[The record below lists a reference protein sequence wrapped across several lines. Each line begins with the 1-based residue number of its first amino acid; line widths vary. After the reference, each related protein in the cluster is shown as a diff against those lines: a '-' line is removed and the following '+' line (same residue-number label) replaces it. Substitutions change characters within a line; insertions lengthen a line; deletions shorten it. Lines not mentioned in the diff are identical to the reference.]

1 VFRSMRKHL
10 DDLFKGVP
18 VLEKHHWDPKRVFNK
33 VTSDS
38 RTVGPGD
45 IFVACPGTRMD
56 GCDFIGQAIYAK
68 ASVVVFEK
76 EPEITLPPHVTGVRV
91 PDAKA
96 ALAVILKRFYDN
108 PDRKIKLV
116 GVTGTNGKT
125 TTTYLLHRLLREK
138 FPTAYIG
145 TLWYEL
151 PSGKVNSINT
161 TPGPEVLIPMLSQ
174 MQQEGV
180 QYCVMEVSSHAISQK
195 RVHGLE
201 FELGVFTQLTQ
212 DHLDFHHSMEE
223 YFQTKRS
230 FFTGYLPPRRMLFN
244 KDCLYGRRLIEELP
258 KARTFSVL
266 GEADYYAKDLQM
278 SFQGSRFAMCCRD
291 QVLPFQIRLPMRY
304 NVSNALAILSSLDLL
319 GFDLEDFRGALEE
332 IPAIP
337 GRMERIGT
345 GTDYT
350 VFVDYAHTPDAF
362 EQVLHDAKQMNPKRI
377 ITVFGCGG
385 DRDRGKRPLMT
396 RAACRYSDTV
406 IMTSDNPRSEDPE
419 EILRDMRAG
428 LPDPVPAA
436 GSIYEILDRQE
447 AIEKAVSL
455 AKSGDV
461 VFVLGK
467 GHEDYQILGD
477 GKIPFSDRDVVESAL
492 KRRSRVFLS

>member
-1 VFRSMRKHL
+1 MRKRL
-10 DDLFKGVP
+10 DDLLKDIP
-18 VLEKHHWDPKRVFNK
+18 ILERYHWDPKRIFNK

-38 RTVGPGD
+38 RAVESGD
-45 IFVACPGTRMD
+45 LFVACSGVRMN
-56 GCDFIGQAIYAK
+56 GHDFLGQAIHAK

-76 EPEITLPPHVTGVRV
+76 EPEITIPPHVTGIRVR
-91 PDAKA
+91 DSKA
-96 ALAVILKRFYDN
+96 ALAVILSRFYDR
-108 PDRKIKLV
+108 PDQKIKLI

-125 TTTYLLHRLLREK
+125 TTAYLLHRLLREK
-138 FPTAYIG
+138 FPSAYLG

-151 PSGKVNSINT
+151 PSGKLPAVNT
-161 TPGPEVLIPMLSQ
+161 TPGPEVLVPILHQ

-180 QYCVMEVSSHAISQK
+180 QYCAMEISSHAVSQK
-195 RVHGLE
+195 RIHGLE

-212 DHLDFHHSMEE
+212 DHLDFHANMEE
-223 YFQTKRS
+223 YFQAKRD
-230 FFTGYLPPRRMLFN
+230 FFASSSAPRKMLFN
-244 KDCLYGRRLIEELP
+244 KDCSYGRRLIEEFP
-258 KARTFSVL
+258 EAKTYSVL

-278 SFQGSRFAMCCRD
+278 SFQGSRFVMCHRG
-291 QVLPFQIRLPMRY
+291 QELPFQIRLPMRY
-304 NVSNALAILSSLDLL
+304 NISNALTVLSAIDLL
-319 GFDLEDFRGALEE
+319 GLDLADFRGALEE
-332 IPAIP
+332 IPAIS

-350 VFVDYAHTPDAF
+350 VFVDYAHTPDAL
-362 EQVLHDAKQMNPKRI
+362 EQVLHDAKQMNPRRI

-396 RAACRYSDTV
+396 RAVCCYSDVV

-419 EILRDMRAG
+419 DIFRDMRAG
-428 LPDPVPAA
+428 LPSPLPAT
-436 GSIYEILDRQE
+436 GSIYEIQDRRD

-455 AKSGDV
+455 AKPGDV

-467 GHEDYQILGD
+467 GHEDYQILGN
-477 GKIPFSDRDVVESAL
+477 GKIPFSDREVVESAL

>member
-1 VFRSMRKHL
+1 MRKRL
-10 DDLFKGVP
+10 DDLFKGVLI
-18 VLEKHHWDPKRVFNK
+18 LEKYHWDPKRIFNK

-38 RTVGPGD
+38 RAIESGD

-56 GCDFIGQAIYAK
+56 GHDFLNQAIYAK

-76 EPEITLPPHVTGVRV
+76 EPEVTIPPHVTGVRV
-91 PDAKA
+91 RDAKA
-96 ALAVILKRFYDN
+96 ALAVILNRFYDC
-108 PDRKIKLV
+108 PDQKVKLI

-138 FPTAYIG
+138 FPTASLG

-151 PSGKVNSINT
+151 PSGKATSINT
-161 TPGPEVLIPMLSQ
+161 TPGSEVLIPMLHQ

-180 QYCVMEVSSHAISQK
+180 QSCVMEVSSHAIKQK
-195 RVHGLE
+195 RIHGLE

-223 YFQTKRS
+223 YFQTKRD
-230 FFTGYLPPRRMLFN
+230 FFTSFPSPRKMLFN
-244 KDCLYGRRLIEELP
+244 KDCPYGRRLIEELP
-258 KARTFSVL
+258 QAKTFSVL
-266 GEADYYAKDLQM
+266 GEADYYVKDLQM
-278 SFQGSRFAMCCRD
+278 SFQGSHFVMCYRGLE
-291 QVLPFQIRLPMRY
+291 LPFQIRLPMRY
-304 NVSNALAILSSLDLL
+304 NISNALAVLSSIDLL
-319 GFDLEDFRGALEE
+319 GLDLNDFRGALEE

-345 GTDYT
+345 GMDYT

-362 EQVLHDAKQMNPKRI
+362 EQVLHDAKQMDPKRI

-396 RAACRYSDTV
+396 AAACRYSDVV

-419 EILRDMRAG
+419 DIFREMRTG
-428 LPDPVPAA
+428 LPHPVPGL
-436 GSIYEILDRQE
+436 GSIYEIQDRQE
-447 AIEKAVSL
+447 AIEKAISL
-455 AKSGDV
+455 AKTGDV
-461 VFVLGK
+461 IFVLGK

-477 GKIPFSDRDVVESAL
+477 GKIPFSDREVVESVL

>member
-1 VFRSMRKHL
+1 MRKRL
-10 DDLFKGVP
+10 DDLFKGIP
-18 VLEKHHWDPKRVFNK
+18 ILEKYHWDPKRIFNK

-38 RTVGPGD
+38 RAVESGD
-45 IFVACPGTRMD
+45 IFVACPGSRMD
-56 GCDFIGQAIYAK
+56 GHDFLGQAIYAK

-76 EPEITLPPHVTGVRV
+76 DPEITLPSHVTGVRV
-91 PDAKA
+91 RDARS
-96 ALAVILKRFYDN
+96 ALAVLLNRFYDC
-108 PDRKIKLV
+108 PDQKMKLI

-125 TTTYLLHRLLREK
+125 TTTYLMHRLLREK
-138 FPTAYIG
+138 TPSAYLG

-151 PSGKVNSINT
+151 PSGKVPAMNT
-161 TPGPEVLIPMLSQ
+161 TPGPEVLIPMFHQ
-174 MQQEGV
+174 MEQEGV
-180 QYCVMEVSSHAISQK
+180 KHCVMEVSSHAISQK

-223 YFQTKRS
+223 YFQAKRS
-230 FFTGYLPPRRMLFN
+230 FFSGPLAPQKMLFN
-244 KDCLYGRRLIEELP
+244 KDCPYGRRLLEEFP
-258 KARTFSVL
+258 QAKSFSVL

-278 SFQGSRFAMCCRD
+278 SFQGSRFVMCYRGKE
-291 QVLPFQIRLPMRY
+291 LPFQIRLPMRY
-304 NVSNALAILSSLDLL
+304 NISNALAVLSSIHLL
-319 GFDLEDFRGALEE
+319 GFDLNDFRGALEE

-337 GRMERIGT
+337 GRMERIGAA
-345 GTDYT
+345 TDYT
-350 VFVDYAHTPDAF
+350 VFVDYAHTPDAL
-362 EQVLHDAKQMNPKRI
+362 EQVLHDAKQMKPHRI
-377 ITVFGCGG
+377 ISVFGCGG

-396 RAACRYSDTV
+396 RAVCRYSDVV

-419 EILRDMRAG
+419 EILRDMRTG
-428 LPDPVPAA
+428 LPQPVPQS

-447 AIEKAVSL
+447 AIEKSVAL
-455 AKSGDV
+455 AKPGDV

-477 GKIPFSDRDVVESAL
+477 GKIPFSDREVIDAAL

>member
-1 VFRSMRKHL
+1 MRKRL
-10 DDLFKGVP
+10 DDLFKGIP
-18 VLEKHHWDPKRVFNK
+18 ALERYHWDPKRIFNK
-33 VTSDS
+33 ITSDS
-38 RTVGPGD
+38 RAVESGD

-56 GCDFIGQAIYAK
+56 GHDFLGQAIYAK

-76 EPEITLPPHVTGVRV
+76 EPEITIPSHVTGVRV
-91 PDAKA
+91 RDAKA
-96 ALAVILKRFYDN
+96 ALAVILNRFYDR
-108 PDRKIKLV
+108 PDQKVKLI

-138 FPTAYIG
+138 FPTASLG

-151 PSGKVNSINT
+151 PSGKATSVNT
-161 TPGPEVLIPMLSQ
+161 TPGSEVLIPMLHK

-195 RVHGLE
+195 RIHGLE

-223 YFQTKRS
+223 YFQIKRN
-230 FFTGYLPPRRMLFN
+230 FFTGFFAPRKMLFN
-244 KDCLYGRRLIEELP
+244 KDCPYGRRLIEELP
-258 KARTFSVL
+258 QAKTFSVL
-266 GEADYYAKDLQM
+266 GEADYYVKDLQM
-278 SFQGSRFAMCCRD
+278 SFQGSRFVMCYRGQELPQAKTFSILGKADYYVKNLQMSFQGSRFVMCYRD
-291 QVLPFQIRLPMRY
+291 QELPFQIRLPMRY
-304 NVSNALAILSSLDLL
+304 NISNALSVLSSIDLL
-319 GFDLEDFRGALEE
+319 GFDLKDFRGALEE

-345 GTDYT
+345 GMDYT

-396 RAACRYSDTV
+396 RAACR
-406 IMTSDNPRSEDPE
+406 
-419 EILRDMRAG
+419 
-428 LPDPVPAA
+428 
-436 GSIYEILDRQE
+436 
-447 AIEKAVSL
+447 
-455 AKSGDV
+455 
-461 VFVLGK
+461 
-467 GHEDYQILGD
+467 
-477 GKIPFSDRDVVESAL
+477 
-492 KRRSRVFLS
+492 

>member
-1 VFRSMRKHL
+1 MRKRL
-10 DDLFKGVP
+10 DDLFKDVP
-18 VLEKHHWDPKRVFNK
+18 ILEKYHWDPKRVFNK

-38 RTVGPGD
+38 RTVESGD
-45 IFVACPGTRMD
+45 IFVACSGTRMD
-56 GCDFIGQAIYAK
+56 GYDFLGQAIYAK

-76 EPEITLPPHVTGVRV
+76 EPEITIPSHVTGVRV
-91 PDAKA
+91 PDSKA
-96 ALAVILKRFYDN
+96 ALALILNRFYDR
-108 PDRKIKLV
+108 PDRKMKLI

-125 TTTYLLHRLLREK
+125 TITYLLYRLLREK
-138 FPTAYIG
+138 FPTAYVG
-145 TLWYEL
+145 TLWCEL
-151 PSGKVNSINT
+151 PSGKAASLNT
-161 TPGPEVLIPMLSQ
+161 TPGPEVLIPMLHQ

-180 QYCVMEVSSHAISQK
+180 EYCVMEISSHAISQK
-195 RVHGLE
+195 RIHGLE

-223 YFQTKRS
+223 YFQTKRN
-230 FFTGYLPPRRMLFN
+230 FFKGSLAPRKMLFN
-244 KDCLYGRRLIEELP
+244 KDCPYGRRLIDELP
-258 KARTFSVL
+258 QARTFSAQE
-266 GEADYYAKDLQM
+266 EADYYVKDIQM
-278 SFQGSRFAMCCRD
+278 SFQGSRFGMRFRD
-291 QVLPFQIRLPMRY
+291 LELPFQIRLPMRY
-304 NVSNALAILSSLDLL
+304 NVSNALAILGSLDLL
-319 GFDLEDFRGALEE
+319 GFDLRDFRGALEE

-345 GTDYT
+345 GTDHT

-362 EQVLHDAKQMNPKRI
+362 EQVLHDAKQMNPQRI

-396 RAACRYSDTV
+396 CVACRYSDTV

-428 LPDPVPAA
+428 LPNPLPAP
-436 GSIYEILDRQE
+436 GSIYEIQDRQE

-455 AKSGDV
+455 AKAGDV

-467 GHEDYQILGD
+467 GHENYQILGD
-477 GKIPFSDRDVVESAL
+477 GRIPFSDREVVESAL
-492 KRRSRVFLS
+492 KRQSRVFLS